1 MSKAKAK
8 AADYDVLVRPI
19 VTEKS
24 TLGSEHG
31 QVTFQVSIDAT
42 KPQIKAAVEGI
53 FGVKVKAVNTLRQQG
68 KVKRFRGKIGKRPDF
83 KKAIITLADGEMI
96 DITTGV

>member
-42 KPQIKAAVEGI
+42 KPQIKAAVE
-53 FGVKVKAVNTLRQQG
+53 ART
-68 KVKRFRGKIGKRPDF
+68 
-83 KKAIITLADGEMI
+83 
-96 DITTGV
+96 